1 MTKPTEAERGDDYK
15 FLALQPRASRMFY
28 EGGFIC
34 DWQKA
39 KSIGEF
45 R

>member
-1 MTKPTEAERGDDYK
+1 VTKPIQADRGDDYK

-28 EGGFIC
+28 QGGFIN